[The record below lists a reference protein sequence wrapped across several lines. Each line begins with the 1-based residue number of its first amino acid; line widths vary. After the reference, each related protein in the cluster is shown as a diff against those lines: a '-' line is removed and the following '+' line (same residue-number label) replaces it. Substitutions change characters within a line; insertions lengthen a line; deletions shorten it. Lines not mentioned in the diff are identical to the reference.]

1 MKTKKKKE
9 KKFFGKKAE
18 TQGPKGKILK
28 LLVFMS
34 PQFQKNGEME
44 KKLGGETI

>member
-9 KKFFGKKAE
+9 KKFFREKAE

-34 PQFQKNGEME
+34 PQFYRKME